1 MQKSISTP
9 ALFLAATL
17 TLTATHTLA
26 AADETVAQDA
36 DEAVT
41 QPAAQEGALVMF
53 LTQTDP
59 MLAGH
64 ALHFATHMSRE
75 GRRATILLV
84 GEAGRLALKD
94 WPTPVS
100 AVGNNNLQQDLI
112 KFIDTGGKVYI
123 TPYTLHSFN
132 ADPEDLIAGAGLP
145 KDPKSVHGHM
155 FEPDTQLLA
164 W

>member
-1 MQKSISTP
+1 MQKSIST
-9 ALFLAATL
+9 LTLLLAATL
-17 TLTATHTLA
+17 ILPATHTLA
-26 AADETVAQDA
+26 AADEAVA
-36 DEAVT
+36 
-41 QPAAQEGALVMF
+41 QPAAEGALVMF

-64 ALHFATHMSRE
+64 ALHFATHMARD
-75 GRRATILLV
+75 GRRATIVLV
-84 GEAGRLALKD
+84 GEAGRLALKG
-94 WPTPVS
+94 WQTPVS

-112 KFIDTGGKVYI
+112 GFIDTGGKVYI